1 MQQSAG
7 FFYIVCTAGVIDI
20 IRDFGDYNSMEKKF
34 LSRQYLESIS
44 TADLISLADDYG
56 IDIPDNLNRRFIIG
70 ELLEVADEMENEK
83 KSDGNA
89 LKQADV
95 TVPDTL
101 PQSYNETQIC
111 AILRNPAWA
120 FVFWDIKESDLHMLH
135 ADSSVNSLF
144 LHISFYETAEAKKS
158 IDSFDIQISINDR
171 EQYVLIPGGKKFFTI
186 DLAYTAH
193 SEAQSVLASTKCIE
207 IPVGNEALSNMRPGV
222 EVKMSQVLK
231 LSGMEK
237 LLHDHYNNHRQSFS

>member
-7 FFYIVCTAGVIDI
+7 FFYIVRTAGVIVI

-83 KSDGNA
+83 K
-89 LKQADV
+89 ADSNV
-95 TVPDTL
+95 QIKKDDVSVPDTL
-101 PQSYNETQIC
+101 PLSYNETQIS
-111 AILRNPAWA
+111 AVLRNPAWA
-120 FVFWDIKESDLHMLH
+120 FVFWDIKEADLHTLH
-135 ADSSVNSLF
+135 ADSSVVSLF
-144 LHISFYETAEAKKS
+144 LHITFYDSEEMKKS
-158 IDSFDIQISINDR
+158 IDSFDIQISMNDR
-171 EQYVLIPGGKKFFTI
+171 EQYVLIPGGKKYFTI
-186 DLAYTAH
+186 DLAYSSHNNAP
-193 SEAQSVLASTKCIE
+193 SVLASTKCIE
-207 IPVGNEALSNMRPGV
+207 IPTGCAALSSLRPGV
-222 EVKMSQVLK
+222 DVKMSQLMR

-237 LLHDHYNNHRQSFS
+237 L